1 MKAEIVPEM
10 QKFRDML
17 DERGIPWI
25 DVSDDESKGDYL
37 TCRTHLA
44 FGEKGWNWSI
54 INGYGTYGGWNRIH
68 PENIGLLE
76 AWDFVHELI
85 GFLTAEQAFNLI
97 TTGSTCGAD
106 MRGRKDAAD

>member
-44 FGEKGWNWSI
+44 FGEKDWSI
-54 INGYGTYGGWNRIH
+54 INGYGTYGGWNRIY

-76 AWDFVHELI
+76 VWDYGHDPI
-85 GFLTAEQAFNLI
+85 GFLTSEQVFNLI
-97 TTGSTCGAD
+97 TTGNTCGAE
-106 MRGRKDAAD
+106 MRGDSSASD